1 MLKNES
7 GYRGLESALQNGYH
21 RLEEAE
27 LPLLDAYCG
36 RYKAFL
42 TVSRTERATVK
53 NAISLAEKQGFRPYE
68 TGAALQSGD
77 RVYYSNRD
85 RSVCLAVIGERPLAQ
100 GMTIIA
106 AHIDSPRL
114 DVRPRPLYETDE
126 LAYLKTHYYGW
137 VRRYQWVAAP
147 LMLQGVVVLRGGE
160 SVSVSIGDSDDDPR
174 LVVTDLLPHLSAE
187 QDKLPL
193 SSAHPGEVMNLL
205 VGSRPLPD
213 CDKVKAVKL
222 RVLEI
227 LHDKYGIAED
237 DLISAELEAV
247 PAFPVSDVGLDRSLI
262 GAYGQDDRVCAYA
275 ALDALL
281 ELEAPARTSV
291 CILADKEEVGN
302 NGVSGMRSASFDY
315 FLEGLCRS
323 QNCWPREC
331 YRNSFCLSADVTSAF
346 DPGYADAFE
355 QRNTARINHGLAV
368 CKYTGFKGKE
378 QASDASAE
386 LVAYVRQVFDAAGVL
401 WQPAEMGRIDLGG
414 GGTVALELANRGIDT
429 LDAGV
434 PVLSMHSPF
443 ETVSKLDCYMMYKA
457 CRALYKA

>member
-85 RSVCLAVIGERPLAQ
+85 RSVCLAVIGTRPLAQ

-137 VRRYQWVAAP
+137 VRRYQWVATP

-247 PAFPVSDVGLDRSLI
+247 PALSLI
-262 GAYGQDDRVCAYA
+262 H
-275 ALDALL
+275 
-281 ELEAPARTSV
+281 
-291 CILADKEEVGN
+291 I
-302 NGVSGMRSASFDY
+302 
-315 FLEGLCRS
+315 
-323 QNCWPREC
+323 
-331 YRNSFCLSADVTSAF
+331 
-346 DPGYADAFE
+346 
-355 QRNTARINHGLAV
+355 
-368 CKYTGFKGKE
+368 
-378 QASDASAE
+378 
-386 LVAYVRQVFDAAGVL
+386 
-401 WQPAEMGRIDLGG
+401 
-414 GGTVALELANRGIDT
+414 
-429 LDAGV
+429 
-434 PVLSMHSPF
+434 
-443 ETVSKLDCYMMYKA
+443 
-457 CRALYKA
+457 